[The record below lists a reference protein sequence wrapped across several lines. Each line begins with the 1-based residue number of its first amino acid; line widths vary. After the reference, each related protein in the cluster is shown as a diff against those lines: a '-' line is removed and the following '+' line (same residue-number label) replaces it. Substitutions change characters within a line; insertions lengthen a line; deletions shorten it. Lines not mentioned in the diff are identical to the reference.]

1 MQQADIGQGRNEPD
15 VVRSALSDRV
25 HRVQAQHGPN
35 EARTFAAVA
44 MGTATPLAALLDRWF
59 AEKAF
64 TVGYKDDIRR
74 AMGRLEQWCKDT
86 ATPITLEAIN
96 TATAG
101 RFIHERYVEPKVDWK
116 TANKD
121 ISSLHSYWRY
131 LKRRHGIIANPW
143 HEQRLEKPKKREEAA
158 SADKRA
164 FTDEEVGP
172 LLGGIRLR
180 REWEFSLFA
189 AVSGLRVH
197 EIAGLRVKHC
207 ADGRV
212 AVVKSKT
219 PSGVRTIPAHPLLA
233 TLIERRTMGKRPDDY
248 LFEDLPEQ
256 APGSKRDRSAPLGQ
270 SFTRE
275 RRRLGVEEKGSD
287 KQRQSNIDFHS
298 WRRWFIRRAVSGLEK
313 GAVGYTPWTIASVVG
328 HKVEGGK
335 IIFPPESPQTA
346 AIVTHPAAPRASAA
360 R

>member
-121 ISSLHSYWRY
+121 ISSSYRKILVTAW
-131 LKRRHGIIANPW
+131 
-143 HEQRLEKPKKREEAA
+143 
-158 SADKRA
+158 S
-164 FTDEEVGP
+164 
-172 LLGGIRLR
+172 
-180 REWEFSLFA
+180 
-189 AVSGLRVH
+189 
-197 EIAGLRVKHC
+197 
-207 ADGRV
+207 
-212 AVVKSKT
+212 
-219 PSGVRTIPAHPLLA
+219 VR
-233 TLIERRTMGKRPDDY
+233 
-248 LFEDLPEQ
+248 
-256 APGSKRDRSAPLGQ
+256 
-270 SFTRE
+270 
-275 RRRLGVEEKGSD
+275 RRRLWADGQPV
-287 KQRQSNIDFHS
+287 
-298 WRRWFIRRAVSGLEK
+298 WR
-313 GAVGYTPWTIASVVG
+313 
-328 HKVEGGK
+328 
-335 IIFPPESPQTA
+335 
-346 AIVTHPAAPRASAA
+346 
-360 R
+360 